1 MTFEGDRTAGI
12 LRDSKI
18 MNRMILLS
26 LLFTVYCLL
35 FTVHCLPYHNFQYL
49 RISHI
54 HSL

>member
-1 MTFEGDRTAGI
+1 MTFEGDRTDGI

-26 LLFTVYCLL
+26 LLFTV
-35 FTVHCLPYHNFQYL
+35 HCLPYHNFQYL
-49 RISHI
+49 RIGHI